1 MVLNLTTIQTMALAV
16 IVLYLGK
23 TINNTFKFLKE
34 NCIPDAVTGGT
45 LFSILTLI
53 GHETGILSFV
63 FEDTLRDVFMI
74 AFFTTVGFSAS
85 IKLLKKAGLPVL
97 MFLIAAVALA
107 VLQNVFG
114 VAMAKFL
121 HINLLI
127 GLATGS
133 LATTGG
139 PGTAGAFGPI
149 IETVGAGQ
157 AEGATMVAMAT
168 ATYALIAGSI
178 IAGPICKRLI
188 NKHNLLNKKNENDL
202 FESTGGKV
210 EMLSA
215 KRILPS
221 GFQVVIAMG
230 VGSLISNFLSS
241 FMFLIAAVAL
251 AVLQNV
257 FGVAMA
263 KFLHINLLIGLATGS
278 LATTGGPGTAG
289 AFGPI
294 IEAVGAGQAEGATM
308 VAMAT
313 ATYAL
318 IAGSIIAG
326 PICKRLINKHNLLN
340 KKNENDL
347 FESAGGKVEMLSAK
361 RILPSGFQVVIAMG
375 VGSLISNFL
384 SSLGMV
390 LPPYIGAM
398 FAASIM
404 RNLSDYSGKFE
415 IDLDIISVIGSE
427 IDLDIISVIGSFT
440 LAMFLS
446 MTLMSFRLWELK
458 ELALPLIL
466 MLLGQ
471 TVLMGVFAYFVTF
484 NLTGRDY
491 DAAVMTG
498 GHCGCGFGTT
508 PKALA
513 NMEALTDKYL
523 PSPKAFFVIP
533 IVGGLFIDFFNAA
546 IITFFINLVK

>member
-63 FEDTLRDVFMI
+63 FEDTLRDIFMI

-97 MFLIAAVALA
+97 MFLVAAVALA
-107 VLQNVFG
+107 ILQNVFG

-149 IETVGAGQ
+149 IEAIGAGQ

-215 KRILPS
+215 KRVLPS

-230 VGSLISNFLSS
+230 I
-241 FMFLIAAVAL
+241 
-251 AVLQNV
+251 
-257 FGVAMA
+257 
-263 KFLHINLLIGLATGS
+263 
-278 LATTGGPGTAG
+278 
-289 AFGPI
+289 
-294 IEAVGAGQAEGATM
+294 
-308 VAMAT
+308 
-313 ATYAL
+313 
-318 IAGSIIAG
+318 
-326 PICKRLINKHNLLN
+326 
-340 KKNENDL
+340 
-347 FESAGGKVEMLSAK
+347 
-361 RILPSGFQVVIAMG
+361 
-375 VGSLISNFL
+375 GSLISNFL
-384 SSLGMV
+384 SSLGMI

-398 FAASIM
+398 FAASLM
-404 RNLSDYSGKFE
+404 RNLSDYSGKF
-415 IDLDIISVIGSE
+415 E

-446 MTLMSFRLWELK
+446 MTLMSFKLWELK

-513 NMEALTDKYL
+513 NMEALTEKYL

>member
-63 FEDTLRDVFMI
+63 FEDNLRDVFMI

-107 VLQNVFG
+107 
-114 VAMAKFL
+114 
-121 HINLLI
+121 I
-127 GLATGS
+127 
-133 LATTGG
+133 
-139 PGTAGAFGPI
+139 
-149 IETVGAGQ
+149 
-157 AEGATMVAMAT
+157 
-168 ATYALIAGSI
+168 
-178 IAGPICKRLI
+178 
-188 NKHNLLNKKNENDL
+188 
-202 FESTGGKV
+202 
-210 EMLSA
+210 
-215 KRILPS
+215 
-221 GFQVVIAMG
+221 
-230 VGSLISNFLSS
+230 
-241 FMFLIAAVAL
+241 
-251 AVLQNV
+251 LQNV

-326 PICKRLINKHNLLN
+326 PICKRLINKYNLLN

-347 FESAGGKVEMLSAK
+347 FESTGGKVEMLSAK
-361 RILPSGFQVVIAMG
+361 KILPSGFQVVIAMG

-404 RNLSDYSGKFE
+404 RNLSDYTGKFE
-415 IDLDIISVIGSE
+415 IDLDIISI
-427 IDLDIISVIGSFT
+427 IGSFT

-471 TVLMGVFAYFVTF
+471 TVLMGVFAYFITF

-513 NMEALTDKYL
+513 NMEALTEKYL

>member
-149 IETVGAGQ
+149 IEAIGAGQ

-188 NKHNLLNKKNENDL
+188 NKHNLLNKKSENDL
-202 FESTGGKV
+202 FEST
-210 EMLSA
+210 
-215 KRILPS
+215 
-221 GFQVVIAMG
+221 
-230 VGSLISNFLSS
+230 
-241 FMFLIAAVAL
+241 
-251 AVLQNV
+251 
-257 FGVAMA
+257 
-263 KFLHINLLIGLATGS
+263 
-278 LATTGGPGTAG
+278 
-289 AFGPI
+289 
-294 IEAVGAGQAEGATM
+294 
-308 VAMAT
+308 
-313 ATYAL
+313 
-318 IAGSIIAG
+318 
-326 PICKRLINKHNLLN
+326 
-340 KKNENDL
+340 
-347 FESAGGKVEMLSAK
+347 GGKVEMLSAK

-404 RNLSDYSGKFE
+404 RNLSDYSGKF
-415 IDLDIISVIGSE
+415 E

>member
-16 IVLYLGK
+16 IVLFLGK

-63 FEDTLRDVFMI
+63 FEDNLRDVFMI

-107 VLQNVFG
+107 
-114 VAMAKFL
+114 
-121 HINLLI
+121 I
-127 GLATGS
+127 
-133 LATTGG
+133 
-139 PGTAGAFGPI
+139 
-149 IETVGAGQ
+149 
-157 AEGATMVAMAT
+157 
-168 ATYALIAGSI
+168 
-178 IAGPICKRLI
+178 
-188 NKHNLLNKKNENDL
+188 
-202 FESTGGKV
+202 
-210 EMLSA
+210 
-215 KRILPS
+215 
-221 GFQVVIAMG
+221 
-230 VGSLISNFLSS
+230 
-241 FMFLIAAVAL
+241 
-251 AVLQNV
+251 LQNV

-326 PICKRLINKHNLLN
+326 PICKRLINKYNLLN

-347 FESAGGKVEMLSAK
+347 FESTGAKVEMLNAK

-375 VGSLISNFL
+375 IGSLISNFL
-384 SSLGMV
+384 SSLGMI

-404 RNLSDYSGKFE
+404 RNLSDYTGKFE
-415 IDLDIISVIGSE
+415 IDLDIISI
-427 IDLDIISVIGSFT
+427 IGSFT

-471 TVLMGVFAYFVTF
+471 TILMGVFAYFVTF

-513 NMEALTDKYL
+513 NMEALTEKYL

>member
-149 IETVGAGQ
+149 IEAVGAGQ

-168 ATYALIAGSI
+168 ATYALIASSI

-241 FMFLIAAVAL
+241 
-251 AVLQNV
+251 
-257 FGVAMA
+257 
-263 KFLHINLLIGLATGS
+263 
-278 LATTGGPGTAG
+278 
-289 AFGPI
+289 
-294 IEAVGAGQAEGATM
+294 
-308 VAMAT
+308 
-313 ATYAL
+313 
-318 IAGSIIAG
+318 
-326 PICKRLINKHNLLN
+326 
-340 KKNENDL
+340 
-347 FESAGGKVEMLSAK
+347 
-361 RILPSGFQVVIAMG
+361 
-375 VGSLISNFL
+375 
-384 SSLGMV
+384 LGMV

-404 RNLSDYSGKFE
+404 RNLSDYSGKF
-415 IDLDIISVIGSE
+415 E